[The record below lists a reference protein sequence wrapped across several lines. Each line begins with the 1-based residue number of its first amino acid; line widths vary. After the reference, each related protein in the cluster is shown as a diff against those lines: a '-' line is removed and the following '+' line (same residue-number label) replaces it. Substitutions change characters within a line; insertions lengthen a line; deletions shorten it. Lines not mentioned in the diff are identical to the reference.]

1 MGQRGKRAK
10 GTGNNDYKG
19 NGNGRP
25 PEDTA
30 YKHSTRSGQGRKTEK
45 ESLHGRKETR
55 KCVGE
60 GKCDKEKRE
69 KIVHRKENGTGT

>member
-30 YKHSTRSGQGRKTEK
+30 YKHSTRRGQGRKTEK
-45 ESLHGRKETR
+45 NRYMGGKRQENVQEGT
-55 KCVGE
+55 GE
-60 GKCDKEKRE
+60 GEM
-69 KIVHRKENGTGT
+69 

>member
-45 ESLHGRKETR
+45 NRYMGGKRQENVQERT
-55 KCVGE
+55 GE
-60 GKCDKEKRE
+60 GECDKEK
-69 KIVHRKENGTGT
+69 KGENRAS